1 MHDLVQRQR
10 LLDVKVTLEEMS
22 EAERDVL
29 YTQYNSTLGTEV
41 LHMKKGR
48 VKAGVL
54 ISFQSWYAKTLYG
67 EITDKEIVQTLARQ
81 KDQ

>member
-1 MHDLVQRQR
+1 
-10 LLDVKVTLEEMS
+10 
-22 EAERDVL
+22 
-29 YTQYNSTLGTEV
+29 
-41 LHMKKGR
+41 MKKGR